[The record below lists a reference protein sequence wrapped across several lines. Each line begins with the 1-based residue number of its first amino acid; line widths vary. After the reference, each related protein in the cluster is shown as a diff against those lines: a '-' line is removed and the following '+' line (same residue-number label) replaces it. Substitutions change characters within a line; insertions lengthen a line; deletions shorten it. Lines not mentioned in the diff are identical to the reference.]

1 MSPLM
6 RREFP
11 VIWARISTWFATPLV
26 IVVATVY
33 LHDFISKPASEIYG
47 FALAAVGITAA
58 LSSICLSTTGPI
70 GRATTLP
77 LLRWAGEHFLHS
89 CLLLIQVLIIAFAR
103 DTILAWE
110 SVTNYGWLK
119 VAVIALPNTAG
130 LFLGGNAAWVWYWAF
145 DELNKELW
153 VNWRE
158 RIEQINSQRTTE
170 KAKAVTD
177 RKD

>member
-1 MSPLM
+1 M

-11 VIWARISTWFATPLV
+11 VIWAKISIWFATPLV
-26 IVVATVY
+26 IVVATLY
-33 LHDFISKPASEIYG
+33 LWDFVSKPASEIYG
-47 FALAAVGITAA
+47 FGLAAVGITAA
-58 LSSICLSTTGPI
+58 LSSICLSATAPM

-103 DTILAWE
+103 DTILVWE
-110 SVTNYGWLK
+110 WVTNYGWLK
-119 VAVIALPNTAG
+119 VAVIVLANTAG
-130 LFLGGNAAWVWYWAF
+130 FYVGGNAAWTWYWAF

-153 VNWRE
+153 ANWRE
-158 RIEQINSQRTTE
+158 RIEQINNQRTTE
-170 KAKAVTD
+170 KAKTVTD